1 MRTALTRWA
10 TPFFHALHACSLRT
24 TISLCSLLNKPTL
37 TERKLRDSRAKAL
50 IAARIFRL
58 ANGLTGDVKPVGQG
72 ISELRIHHGPGY
84 RVYFKQRG
92 NELVILL
99 CGGDKSTQQN
109 DIDTAQR
116 LAAEWEE
123 S

>member
-1 MRTALTRWA
+1 MLAIKQTDTYRRW
-10 TPFFHALHACSLRT
+10 
-24 TISLCSLLNKPTL
+24 
-37 TERKLRDSRAKAL
+37 ERKLRDSRAKAL

-84 RVYFKQRG
+84 LVYFKQRG